1 MPERTRRLGA
11 LAAGVLL
18 LLTSCGD
25 GSPTGGGVTATG
37 GDLECA
43 FDGARSPKYRGTAEV
58 AVAYRDVFGN
68 AYERTFT
75 RADAGIEIAPPVVD
89 EARTEPNPVHL
100 SFGTVDQ
107 ATDGAFI
114 ANSAV
119 PFIDPEDGVHFLLTY
134 WSLTVECDRLSGTL
148 SENHQREGIG
158 VVNSLTAQK
167 NLGAGL
173 GYTTWPFVMG
183 RGTTLEAAGGTGG
196 VTLTVRGSDVEGI
209 LDFTIT
215 FTSSG
220 SV

>member
-1 MPERTRRLGA
+1 MRDSNRTTARRRLCA
-11 LAAGVLL
+11 LLVLL
-18 LLTSCGD
+18 ASCGD
-25 GSPTGGGVTATG
+25 GSLAGGGVTVTG

-43 FDGARSPKYRGTAEV
+43 FDGARRPEYRGTAEV

-75 RADAGIEIAPPVVD
+75 RADAGIEIEPPVVD
-89 EARTEPNPVHL
+89 EAQTEPNPVHL

-114 ANSAV
+114 GNSAI

-134 WSLTVECDRLSGTL
+134 WSLTADCDRLSGTL
-148 SENHQREGIG
+148 SQNHQREGIG
-158 VVNSLTAQK
+158 AVNSVTAQK

-173 GYTTWPFVMG
+173 GYTTWPFTMG
-183 RGTTLEAAGGTGG
+183 DGTTLEATGGDGG

-209 LDFTIT
+209 LNFTIT
-215 FTSSG
+215 FTSA
-220 SV
+220 